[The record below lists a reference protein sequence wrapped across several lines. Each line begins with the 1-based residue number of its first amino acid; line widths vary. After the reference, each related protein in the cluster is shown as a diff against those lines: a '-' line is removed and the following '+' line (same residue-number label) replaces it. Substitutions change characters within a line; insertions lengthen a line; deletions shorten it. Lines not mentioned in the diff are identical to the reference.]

1 MKHVKLYEEFINEDN
16 DVNLET
22 IHEEIELEA
31 LEEGT
36 ATQIIG
42 WIYFWPFALVNVVY
56 QLVRKQQ
63 KIKGLI
69 AHETD
74 PKKKQALKD
83 KLQALKYEEVRETEK
98 IKAKEEDL
106 KAKAEAAK
114 KELDPKEKKKLQK
127 ETAKMKEKLAKAKE
141 KLRKL
146 KQSDT
151 ASGFV

>member
-1 MKHVKLYEEFINEDN
+1 MKHVKLYEEFINESN
-16 DVNLET
+16 DVDIENL
-22 IHEEIELEA
+22 HEEIEA

-36 ATQIIG
+36 VKQIVG
-42 WIYFWPFALVNVVY
+42 WVIYWPFSLVNVIY
-56 QLVRKQQ
+56 QLIMKQQ

-69 AHETD
+69 ADETD

-106 KAKAEAAK
+106 KAKAAEAK
-114 KELDPKEKKKLQK
+114 KELDPKERKKLK
-127 ETAKMKEKLAKAKE
+127 AETAKMKEKLAKAKE

>member
-1 MKHVKLYEEFINEDN
+1 MKHVKLFEEFINESN
-16 DVNLET
+16 DVDIET
-22 IHEEIELEA
+22 LHEEIEA

-36 ATQIIG
+36 VKQIIG
-42 WIYFWPFALVNVVY
+42 WAFYWPFSLVNVVY
-56 QLVRKQQ
+56 QLVMKQQ

-69 AHETD
+69 ADETD
-74 PKKKQALKD
+74 PKKKKALKD

-106 KAKAEAAK
+106 KAKAAEAK
-114 KELDPKEKKKLQK
+114 KELDPKERKKLQI
-127 ETAKMKEKLAKAKE
+127 ETEKMKKKLAKAKE

>member
-1 MKHVKLYEEFINEDN
+1 MKYVKLYEEFVNEAD
-16 DVNLET
+16 DVNIET
-22 IHEEIELEA
+22 LYEEIEA

-36 ATQIIG
+36 VKQIVG
-42 WIYFWPFALVNVVY
+42 WVFYWPFSLINVVY
-56 QLVRKQQ
+56 QLVMKQQ

-69 AHETD
+69 ADETD

-106 KAKAEAAK
+106 KAKAAEAK
-114 KELDPKEKKKLQK
+114 KELDTKERKKLQA